1 MEMIEEVRQVVCGI
15 TGLAPDFDTQANLYA
30 DLGVPSVQAM
40 QLLTELEERFGIALP
55 DEDFI
60 EAVSLQDLSS
70 LVGRIKGA

>member
-15 TGLAPDFDTQANLYA
+15 TGLAPDFDTTANLYA

>member
-15 TGLAPDFDTQANLYA
+15 TGLAPDFDSAANLYA

>member
-15 TGLAPDFDTQANLYA
+15 TGLAPDFDTKANLYA